1 MARISYRRPIASL
14 AALLLSA
21 AGLGGLSVMTSAPAN
36 AATGCSVAY
45 TIQSDWGSGFV
56 TGLTITNLGSPIT
69 SWTLTY
75 SYSGNQT
82 LTNGWNGNWT
92 QSGKNVT
99 VTNASYN
106 GSLGTGGT
114 ANPGA
119 QFSYSGSNVNPT
131 SFALNGVTCTGQ
143 VSNGGGSIVANPT
156 SLSVVQG
163 KTGTIGLSLSAATT
177 SNVTVTTTRA
187 SGNAGLSVTSGGSLT
202 FTPSNFATPQNVT
215 ITADTSSTGTAT
227 FTASG
232 SGFTSVSVTVTETP
246 ANNGGGSIV
255 ANPTSLSVVQGKTGT
270 IGLSLSAAPTSN
282 VTVTTTRASG
292 NTGLSVTAGGSLTFT
307 PSNFAT
313 PQNVTITA
321 DSSSTGTATFTA
333 SGTGFTSASLSVT
346 ETPANNGPAAQLH
359 VSGNKLLNASGQQVI
374 LRGINRSGAEYSCVN
389 GTGIFDG
396 EMDQAAINAMK
407 SWGVNAVRMPLN
419 EACWNAE
426 SYVNSQFSGAN
437 YQNAIKSE
445 VALMNASGLD
455 VILDLHWTDGT
466 ATAANCSSAQAVCQK
481 PMPDAAQAIPF
492 WSSVATAFKGNDAVI
507 FDLFNE
513 PFASRSDNNN
523 TTEGWQ
529 CWETGSPCTGIN
541 YAVAGMQ
548 QMITAVRNAGANNVI
563 MLGGEEFSNDLTEW
577 LQFEPTDPDHNL
589 VASWHSY
596 NFNACSNQSCWTSQV
611 APVIAQVPVI
621 AGEIGEND
629 CAGGYINP
637 LTTWLDSQNTSYL
650 AWAWNSDF
658 NCSSGPGLVTDYVP
672 GTPTNYGAAYKAHL
686 ASLGLAPTS

>member
-1 MARISYRRPIASL
+1 
-14 AALLLSA
+14 
-21 AGLGGLSVMTSAPAN
+21 
-36 AATGCSVAY
+36 
-45 TIQSDWGSGFV
+45 
-56 TGLTITNLGSPIT
+56 
-69 SWTLTY
+69 
-75 SYSGNQT
+75 
-82 LTNGWNGNWT
+82 
-92 QSGKNVT
+92 
-99 VTNASYN
+99 
-106 GSLGTGGT
+106 
-114 ANPGA
+114 
-119 QFSYSGSNVNPT
+119 
-131 SFALNGVTCTGQ
+131 
-143 VSNGGGSIVANPT
+143 
-156 SLSVVQG
+156 
-163 KTGTIGLSLSAATT
+163 
-177 SNVTVTTTRA
+177 
-187 SGNAGLSVTSGGSLT
+187 VTSGGSLT

-215 ITADTSSTGTAT
+215 ITADASSTGVAT
-227 FTASG
+227 FTVSG
-232 SGFTSVSVTVTETP
+232 TNFTPVSVTVNET
-246 ANNGGGSIV
+246 GGS
-255 ANPTSLSVVQGKTGT
+255 
-270 IGLSLSAAPTSN
+270 
-282 VTVTTTRASG
+282 SG
-292 NTGLSVTAGGSLTFT
+292 
-307 PSNFAT
+307 
-313 PQNVTITA
+313 
-321 DSSSTGTATFTA
+321 
-333 SGTGFTSASLSVT
+333 
-346 ETPANNGPAAQLH
+346 GPAAQLH

-374 LRGINRSGAEYSCVN
+374 LRGINRSGGEYACVN

-419 EACWNAE
+419 EACWNGE

-445 VALMNASGLD
+445 VSLMNASGLD

-466 ATAANCSSAQAVCQK
+466 ANAANCSSAQAVCQK

-513 PFASRSDNNN
+513 PFASRADNNN
-523 TTEGWQ
+523 SAEGWQ

-541 YAVAGMQ
+541 YPVAGMQ

-563 MLGGEEFSNDLTEW
+563 MLGGEEFSNDLTSW

-596 NFNACSNQSCWTSQV
+596 NFNTCSNQSCWTSQV

-686 ASLGLAPTS
+686 ASLGLAPTT

>member
-1 MARISYRRPIASL
+1 MVRILHRRSIASL

-36 AATGCSVAY
+36 AAAGCSVAY
-45 TIQSDWGSGFV
+45 VVQSDWGSGFV
-56 TGLTITNLGSPIT
+56 TNLTITNLGSPIT

-75 SYSGNQT
+75 SYAGNQT
-82 LTNGWNGNWT
+82 VTNGWNGNWT

-99 VTNASYN
+99 VTNAAYN
-106 GSLGTGGT
+106 GSLGTNGT

-143 VSNGGGSIVANPT
+143 VTNNGGSIVANPT
-156 SLSVVQG
+156 SLAVTQG
-163 KTGTIGLSLSAATT
+163 KTGT
-177 SNVTVTTTRA
+177 
-187 SGNAGLSVTSGGSLT
+187 
-202 FTPSNFATPQNVT
+202 FA
-215 ITADTSSTGTAT
+215 
-227 FTASG
+227 
-232 SGFTSVSVTVTETP
+232 
-246 ANNGGGSIV
+246 
-255 ANPTSLSVVQGKTGT
+255 
-270 IGLSLSAAPTSN
+270 LSLSAAPSAN
-282 VTVTTTRASG
+282 VTLTTSRTSG

-321 DSSSTGTATFTA
+321 DSASTGVATFTV
-333 SGTGFTSASLSVT
+333 SGTGFTSVSVT
-346 ETPANNGPAAQLH
+346 VNETPANSGGGPAAQLH

-374 LRGINRSGAEYSCVN
+374 LRGINRSGGEYACVN

-419 EACWNAE
+419 EACWNGE

-445 VALMNASGLD
+445 VSLMNASGLD

-541 YAVAGMQ
+541 YPVAGMQ
-548 QMITAVRNAGANNVI
+548 RMVTAVRNAGANNVI
-563 MLGGEEFSNDLTEW
+563 MLGGEEFSNDLTSW

-596 NFNACSNQSCWTSQV
+596 NFNTCSNQSCWTSQV

-629 CAGGYINP
+629 CAGSYINP